1 MTNHLATPQG
11 LVQPAYTDNWFAQPP
26 LPCNLKWAQATQEQQ
41 WKNNQESYPQH
52 DPPLPLY
59 VNGAYNPKRDNT
71 TSPPPE
77 DFDPNETYSWTPV
90 AGGKGWGN
98 PSGKASGT
106 SSSGQGSGQGSGTTL
121 VKPNSPAV
129 SGQSGNGDQGS
140 GTTLVKPDSA
150 VAPGQSGNSS
160 QGGGQGSGVTLMRP
174 SAADVAGKLG
184 TNTEIQGEE
193 YCED

>member
-1 MTNHLATPQG
+1 MTDISLLPQG

-59 VNGAYNPKRDNT
+59 VNGAYNPQRDNT

-106 SSSGQGSGQGSGTTL
+106 SSSGQGSSQGNGTTL
-121 VKPNSPAV
+121 VQPNSPAV
-129 SGQSGNGDQGS
+129 SGQSGNGGGQGS

-150 VAPGQSGNSS
+150 VVPGQSGNSS
-160 QGGGQGSGVTLMRP
+160 QGGGGVTLMRP
-174 SAADVAGKLG
+174 SAADVSGKLG
-184 TNTEIQGEE
+184 INTEIQGEE